1 MRLDKTIIYFHLSN
15 KAINA
20 LKTYHESV
28 ETIDKLDKKINF
40 LALDV

>member
-20 LKTYHESV
+20 LKIYHESA
-28 ETIDKLDKKINF
+28 EMIEKLKKKI
-40 LALDV
+40 